1 MKSTSMKIKQGIVFA
16 ALLGLPAIAS
26 AQNNEN
32 LVDNGGFESTTGK
45 AKKLGQIDMATGW
58 KSPTGS
64 RADLFLTDSKMP
76 EIGSPM
82 NAYGKEAPKEG
93 ENYAGIVAFSFGDK
107 VPRSYVMAKLKT
119 PLKKDVKYCVS
130 FYVSLA
136 EGSKYAS
143 NQIGANISKKEFGTD
158 QKSAIID
165 KTHILDENNKI
176 FNAMYGWEKVCGTYV
191 AEGGEKYIT
200 IGNFT
205 ANDDTKKENNKK
217 PVDND
222 MKSVKQVIAAYYYI
236 DDVVVTLITEDQPCD
251 CGGDKDPNEV
261 SATIYQKSIV
271 LNDKMT
277 PQQKIEAQGVYFAF
291 GKDRLTQQAMAAL
304 DLVAA
309 EMKAHGDLTITL
321 NGHSDPAEDELAE
334 KKPYYADMDKK
345 RIAAV
350 TAYLTEKGIAA
361 SRIKSSNKGSNEP
374 NPEIV
379 ESDEADLKMAKNRRV
394 QIVVN

>member
-1 MKSTSMKIKQGIVFA
+1 MKIKQVIVFA

-26 AQNNEN
+26 AQNTEN

-58 KSPTGS
+58 KSPTGA
-64 RADLFLTDSKMP
+64 RADLYLTDSKTP
-76 EIGSPM
+76 EIMVPM

-143 NQIGANISKKEFGTD
+143 NQIGVNINKKEFSTD
-158 QKSAIID
+158 QKSSIID

-176 FNAMYGWEKVCGTYV
+176 FNAMFGWEKVCGTFV

-205 ANDDTKKENNKK
+205 SNEDTKKENNKK
-217 PVDND
+217 SADAD
-222 MKSVKQVIAAYYYI
+222 MKSVKQAIAAYYYI
-236 DDVVVTLITEDQPCD
+236 DDVSVMLITEDQPCD
-251 CGGDKDPNEV
+251 CGGDKNPNDV
-261 SATIYQKSIV
+261 SATIYQQSIV

-277 PQQKIEAQGVYFAF
+277 PKQKIEAQGVYFAF

-304 DLVAA
+304 DLVAS
-309 EMKAHGDLTITL
+309 EMKANAGLSITL
-321 NGHSDPAEDELAE
+321 NGHSDPAEDELAA
-334 KKPYYADMDKK
+334 KKPYYSDMDKK
-345 RIAAV
+345 RIATV
-350 TAYLTEKGIAA
+350 TAYLVEKGISA
-361 SRIKSSNKGSNEP
+361 SRIKSTAKGSGEP
-374 NPEIV
+374 STQITEND
-379 ESDEADLKMAKNRRV
+379 DEDLKMAKNRRV